1 MFSDEKI
8 RNEVKNHI
16 FKNGITKCGKGIK
29 AGLVPT
35 NEPISEEL
43 KKEIEEEM
51 KKVGSSFPYSLAKS
65 LNNN

>member
-1 MFSDEKI
+1 MFPDEKI
-8 RNEVKNHI
+8 RNEVKKHI
-16 FKNGITKCGKGIK
+16 FKNGITRCGKGLK

-35 NEPISEEL
+35 NETVSEEL
-43 KKEIEEEM
+43 KKEIEEKM

>member
-8 RNEVKNHI
+8 RNEVKKHI
-16 FKNGITKCGKGIK
+16 FKKGITKCGKGLS

>member
-8 RNEVKNHI
+8 INEVKKHV
-16 FKNGITKCGKGIK
+16 FKNGITRCGKGLS

-65 LNNN
+65 LNTK

>member
-35 NEPISEEL
+35 NEPISKEL

-65 LNNN
+65 LNTK

>member
-1 MFSDEKI
+1 MFPDEKI
-8 RNEVKNHI
+8 RNEVKKHI
-16 FKNGITKCGKGIK
+16 FKNGITRCGKGLK

-43 KKEIEEEM
+43 KKEIEKEM

-65 LNNN
+65 LNTK

>member
-1 MFSDEKI
+1 MFTDEEI
-8 RNEVKNHI
+8 RSEVKKHI
-16 FKNGITKCGKGIK
+16 FKNGITRCGKGLS

-65 LNNN
+65 LNTK

>member
-1 MFSDEKI
+1 MFPDEKI
-8 RNEVKNHI
+8 RNEVKKHI
-16 FKNGITKCGKGIK
+16 FKNGITRCGKGLK
-29 AGLVPT
+29 VGLVPT

>member
-1 MFSDEKI
+1 MFTDEKI
-8 RNEVKNHI
+8 RSEVKKHI
-16 FKNGITKCGKGIK
+16 FKNGITRCGKGLK

-35 NEPISEEL
+35 NETVSEEL

>member
-1 MFSDEKI
+1 MFPDEKI
-8 RNEVKNHI
+8 RNEVKKHI
-16 FKNGITKCGKGIK
+16 FKNGITRCGKRLK

-65 LNNN
+65 LNTK

>member
-1 MFSDEKI
+1 MFTDEKI
-8 RNEVKNHI
+8 RSEVKKHI
-16 FKNGITKCGKGIK
+16 FKNGITRCGKGLK
-29 AGLVPT
+29 GGLVPT

-65 LNNN
+65 LNTK